1 MVTDPTVMVAGIG
14 GLATIL
20 AATLPMLLR
29 GRRDIRHVKE
39 QVTNSHTTNLRD
51 DISAIAARVDLVLT
65 DTAWMRREQTDL
77 AGRIARLEERG
88 T

>member
-1 MVTDPTVMVAGIG
+1 MITDPTVLVAGIG

-51 DISAIAARVDLVLT
+51 DITAIADRVDLVLL
-65 DTAWMRREQTDL
+65 DTSWMRREQADL
-77 AGRIARLEERG
+77 THRVSRLEERL
-88 T
+88 